1 MVSEV
6 SPSYT
11 PSDRALIS
19 VSLSD
24 QTAPVGGDQL
34 QAVRRQLRG
43 WFGTE
48 VDAWRH
54 LRTDRISRALPPMS
68 LLAARNG
75 EVSSRLTLGL
85 YQCGDYCET
94 GTLDGALLSG
104 RNAAAAVLADL

>member
-1 MVSEV
+1 MVNEV
-6 SPSYT
+6 SPSYP

-34 QAVRRQLRG
+34 QAVRHQLRG
-43 WFGTE
+43 WFGSD

-54 LRTDRISRALPPMS
+54 LRTDHISRALPPIA
-68 LLAARNG
+68 LLADRNG
-75 EVSSRLTLGL
+75 GASPRLKSCL

-104 RNAAAAVLADL
+104 RKAADVVLADL

>member
-1 MVSEV
+1 MVNEV
-6 SPSYT
+6 SPSYP

-34 QAVRRQLRG
+34 QAVRHQLRG
-43 WFGTE
+43 WFGSD

-54 LRTDRISRALPPMS
+54 LRTDHIKRALPPIEGLMVQ
-68 LLAARNG
+68 
-75 EVSSRLTLGL
+75 VSDASPRVRPGL

-104 RNAAAAVLADL
+104 RKAAAALLADY